1 MTDRVTRKAF
11 KNGGS
16 VAVRIPKGWL
26 DEDAEIEIVKREDG
40 IVEIR
45 PLDRASGMKLLLEG
59 IIARG
64 PIAEDVF
71 PIRPR
76 VREPERFNL
85 GDLWIGKIP

>member
-26 DEDAEIEIVKREDG
+26 EEDAAIDVVRREDG

-45 PLDRASGMKLLLEG
+45 PLDREARMKKLLEYLSQQPEL
-59 IIARG
+59 
-64 PIAEDVF
+64 PEDAF
-71 PIRPR
+71 PIPDRRP
-76 VREPERFNL
+76 EPSRF
-85 GDLWIGKIP
+85 DYDEMFRD